1 MGAVSQGFHK
11 RLLQSIVGVEGVIQI
26 EDDLLVH
33 GQTQEQHD
41 KHLNAILNNRGEKN
55 SSGVHLR

>member
-33 GQTQEQHD
+33 GQTQEQH
-41 KHLNAILNNRGEKN
+41 E
-55 SSGVHLR
+55 